1 MPNMDDITFFSS
13 SDYLHRGGI
22 WADAARR
29 ERQPTTMSETTD
41 PNAHLPQVQ
50 VETSQGLLSTT
61 LVSPPPPTHD
71 QSLFASTE
79 GNRDQDQEHTGDGPQ
94 KDESLEASSP
104 PRSITSAIAQTS
116 STSSSAA
123 RRRSWFLSAR
133 DEDSNTESEPS
144 APPRA
149 DDASSGGRPEV
160 THDLSSSPQSVS
172 SLSDTGPVPYGTR
185 SEPSSLPKT
194 PPPLPRRR
202 GLPQQQPETDETFPA
217 PSRSPQSFLGRVGTN
232 ATISSN
238 GSTTSSFF
246 STLKARATDKEAL
259 SQSAKETMK
268 KWSANWANLKKG
280 SPEDAAPGTD
290 DGQPKG
296 SSFAEIRKHVEE
308 RHRTIITSGNP
319 AAATNY
325 TPSSSATGRT
335 STPPRTQ
342 GGSRKLS
349 IPGGLPTGSSTS
361 NSDLPGNSVGQDA
374 LGDRDD
380 SSREREGETDVT
392 PPAPAPHPIYTQP
405 SAPKMMMIPGIHA
418 SHRGEVQSMGYV
430 APTPEPAETKL
441 KAPAIQSVYRLWK
454 NPGSSQTMPPAS
466 EELTESLDWEGGD
479 AGSPPSQSD
488 LPVPTWSLS
497 ASSPPNLKRGV
508 APPLPARPAVIRPLE
523 TSATR
528 ASPDP
533 AEFGNLS
540 ASAVLKS
547 IVSQDSGSRRHSSS
561 SFEHLDNLQPP
572 PTAVTGNL

>member
-1 MPNMDDITFFSS
+1 MESVVMPNMDDISFFSS

-29 ERQPTTMSETTD
+29 ERQPTTMDGTTD
-41 PNAHLPQVQ
+41 PNAPLSQVQ
-50 VETSQGLLSTT
+50 VETGQGLLSTA

-71 QSLFASTE
+71 QNLSVLTE
-79 GNRDQDQEHTGDGPQ
+79 DNRDQDQERLGDGLR
-94 KDESLEASSP
+94 KDEGLEPSSP
-104 PRSITSAIAQTS
+104 PRSITSAIVQTS
-116 STSSSAA
+116 STSSNAA
-123 RRRSWFLSAR
+123 RRRSWFLPAR

-144 APPRA
+144 PPRA
-149 DDASSGGRPEV
+149 DDASNRGRTEV
-160 THDLSSSPQSVS
+160 THDLSPSPQSS
-172 SLSDTGPVPYGTR
+172 SLSDTSFDPYDTR
-185 SEPSSLPKT
+185 SEPSSLPRT

-202 GLPQQQPETDETFPA
+202 GLPQQQPETDETAPA
-217 PSRSPQSFLGRVGTN
+217 PSRSPQSLLGRVGTN
-232 ATISSN
+232 TTISSN
-238 GSTTSSFF
+238 SSTASSFF

-280 SPEDAAPGTD
+280 SPDDPAPGTD
-290 DGQPKG
+290 DGQTKG
-296 SSFAEIRKHVEE
+296 SSFAEIRRHVEE
-308 RHRTIITSGNP
+308 RHRTIITSGSP
-319 AAATNY
+319 AGTND
-325 TPSSSATGRT
+325 TPSSSATGHT

-342 GGSRKLS
+342 GGPRKLS
-349 IPGGLPTGSSTS
+349 IPGALPTGPSTS
-361 NSDLPGNSVGQDA
+361 NSDLLSTSVSQDA
-374 LGDRDD
+374 LADRDD
-380 SSREREGETDVT
+380 SSREREDETDVT
-392 PPAPAPHPIYTQP
+392 PPAPTPHPIYTQP

-430 APTPEPAETKL
+430 APTPEPAEPKL

-466 EELTESLDWEGGD
+466 KEPMEPLDLGSGD

-488 LPVPTWSLS
+488 LAIST
-497 ASSPPNLKRGV
+497 SPSPNLKRGIP
-508 APPLPARPAVIRPLE
+508 PPLPARPAAIRPLE
-523 TSATR
+523 TSVTK

-533 AEFGNLS
+533 AEFGNLT
-540 ASAVLKS
+540 ASAALKS